1 MFLRECGSYLSIIGK
16 RKVFGL
22 CAIYGSVYRFLW
34 NCFFSTYISLY
45 YVFKLLVSFES
56 DKSSPFFFKC
66 SMSGFI
72 FRLIGVIT
80 IDWSVRS
87 DLLFVCL
94 LFMLYISLWREQL
107 LIFFFILFILNYL
120 SLTISEPIIL
130 DEPIV
135 KFLRSISSQ
144 PVV

>member
-1 MFLRECGSYLSIIGK
+1 M
-16 RKVFGL
+16 
-22 CAIYGSVYRFLW
+22 
-34 NCFFSTYISLY
+34 
-45 YVFKLLVSFES
+45 FKLLVSFES

>member
-1 MFLRECGSYLSIIGK
+1 
-16 RKVFGL
+16 
-22 CAIYGSVYRFLW
+22 
-34 NCFFSTYISLY
+34 
-45 YVFKLLVSFES
+45 
-56 DKSSPFFFKC
+56 
-66 SMSGFI
+66 MSGFI